1 MSKNM
6 KKYGQMC
13 TNVSGKKQDGAGK
26 ELSIETQ
33 LKNLFAGSRGVAWG
47 SVRGRFQPKIA

>member
-6 KKYGQMC
+6 KKYGEMC
-13 TNVSGKKQDGAGK
+13 TNVSGKKQDGVGK

-33 LKNLFAGSRGVAWG
+33 LKNLFAGSWGVA
-47 SVRGRFQPKIA
+47 